1 MSDATTDTAK
11 GRNNDPEVRL
21 INDVAHALWLAAS
34 GGNLPKEA
42 EARKTAWKDAKKSQM
57 QLARGLMKR
66 LSKKGVT
73 LVRSDVSDPEA
84 AAEADEADA

>member
-11 GRNNDPEVRL
+11 NRKADPEVRL
-21 INDVAHALWLAAS
+21 INDVAHALWLAANGTS
-34 GGNLPKEA
+34 LPKKA
-42 EARKTAWKDAKKSQM
+42 EERKSAWKDAKKGQM

-73 LVRSDVSDPEA
+73 LVRSDVTDPEA